1 MALTDRQQTM
11 KQSQDAIVAGKGQK
25 RRLEMRQFSQTRED
39 FAKVKAAL
47 KAVRIYRSNLLTETK
62 QMVSAMRCQLW
73 EELRFTFSCIED
85 RWTDGKPWR
94 VNFDAPADARLIND
108 GPLIDS
114 EKMLGLMNEG
124 MTSPYHAAVASIIK
138 EV

>member
-1 MALTDRQQTM
+1 MMLTERQQVM
-11 KQSQDAIVAGKGQK
+11 KQSHDALAAGKGFK
-25 RRLEMRQFSQTRED
+25 RKLEVKQFAQSRDE
-39 FAKVKAAL
+39 FAKIKAL
-47 KAVRIYRSNLLTETK
+47 VKAVRIYRRSLLTETK
-62 QMVSAMRCQLW
+62 QMVSAMRSQLW
-73 EELRFTFSCIED
+73 EEWRFTMWCIEE

-94 VNFDAPADARLIND
+94 INFDAPDDARLIER
-108 GPLIDS
+108 GPLIDP